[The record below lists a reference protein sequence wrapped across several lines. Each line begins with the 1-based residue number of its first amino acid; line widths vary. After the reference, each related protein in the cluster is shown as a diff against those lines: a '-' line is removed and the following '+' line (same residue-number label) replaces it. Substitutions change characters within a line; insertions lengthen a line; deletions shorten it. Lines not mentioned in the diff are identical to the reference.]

1 MNTMIKKLKNIR
13 PSLLLVHMII
23 TLGYPAA
30 KAFTAAGNRLLIFTD
45 AMTVIGLILVILGVV
60 YSMVLHGDF
69 DLSSFFLQRGV
80 KSLTSRLFSGRAAEA
95 EPKKDIT
102 EFMQD
107 AREARE
113 ESFNYPLFL
122 GIVYLLAAA
131 VIAYGFL
138 S

>member
-1 MNTMIKKLKNIR
+1 MKKKLKNIR
-13 PSLLLVHMII
+13 PSLLLAHVII
-23 TLGYPAA
+23 TLAYPAA
-30 KAFTAAGNRLLIFTD
+30 KAFTAARNHLQIFTD
-45 AMTVIGLILVILGVV
+45 AMTVIALILVILGIF

-69 DLSSFFLQRGV
+69 DVSSFYLQRGV
-80 KSLTSRLFSGRAAEA
+80 KGLTSRLFSGRGAMA

-102 EFMQD
+102 EFLRE
-107 AREARE
+107 AREGRE